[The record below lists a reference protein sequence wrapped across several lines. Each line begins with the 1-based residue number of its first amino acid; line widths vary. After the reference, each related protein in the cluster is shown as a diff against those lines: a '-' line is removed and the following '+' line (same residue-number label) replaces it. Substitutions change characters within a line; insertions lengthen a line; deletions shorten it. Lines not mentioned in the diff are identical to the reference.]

1 MSANDSGIEN
11 SNDSNDLAL
20 TFRTAFKNLT
30 DFATRMES
38 TMNASKSTQQ
48 PHSTHNQFRYR
59 TGKMKSSKQNITIPP
74 YYYHRA
80 LGWPSNERK
89 LRVAASISN
98 VELLTKYL
106 ETGVNPNGCDDMQR
120 TALHLAAS
128 RGFNDIVAQLLK
140 YGANPNQKDLLG
152 NTPLHLAV
160 CSASSINF
168 NMTVRILL
176 NHGSSVRCTD
186 KMGRNP
192 LDLAN
197 SKLSLMRRRSCHYPE
212 ANNILREMSILTAYL
227 LWHFERE
234 QRNDFEINSLEERM
248 QNLSTQEVEN
258 EADKLLAKVE
268 MLKLQ
273 N

>member
-1 MSANDSGIEN
+1 
-11 SNDSNDLAL
+11 
-20 TFRTAFKNLT
+20 
-30 DFATRMES
+30 
-38 TMNASKSTQQ
+38 
-48 PHSTHNQFRYR
+48 
-59 TGKMKSSKQNITIPP
+59 MKSFVSSTISPFFP
-74 YYYHRA
+74 VLYF
-80 LGWPSNERK
+80 L
-89 LRVAASISN
+89 
-98 VELLTKYL
+98 
-106 ETGVNPNGCDDMQR
+106 GCDELQR
-120 TALHLAAS
+120 SALHLAAS
-128 RGFNDIVAQLLK
+128 RGFTDIVAQLLK

-197 SKLSLMRRRSCHYPE
+197 SKLSLMRRRRCDYPE
-212 ANNILREMSILTAYL
+212 SDKILRDMSILTAFL
-227 LWHFERE
+227 LWHYQRE
-234 QRNDFEINSLEERM
+234 QQDDFEINSLEQRL